1 MVKNLPA
8 MQETGVQ
15 YLDKEDNFGEGN
27 GNPLQYSCLKNS
39 MDRGA
44 WWSIVHGVVKSRT
57 WLELI
62 TLTFTLNNKTT
73 GCHLTP
79 FSIVSIKKS
88 ENNKCCWE
96 EKNVEKLEP
105 MHTVVYRK
113 MLRAVQKNSMRRPQM
128 VKNWPTVWS
137 TLGIIYY
144 TTATHK

>member
-57 WLELI
+57 
-62 TLTFTLNNKTT
+62 
-73 GCHLTP
+73 
-79 FSIVSIKKS
+79 
-88 ENNKCCWE
+88 
-96 EKNVEKLEP
+96 
-105 MHTVVYRK
+105 
-113 MLRAVQKNSMRRPQM
+113 
-128 VKNWPTVWS
+128 
-137 TLGIIYY
+137 
-144 TTATHK
+144 